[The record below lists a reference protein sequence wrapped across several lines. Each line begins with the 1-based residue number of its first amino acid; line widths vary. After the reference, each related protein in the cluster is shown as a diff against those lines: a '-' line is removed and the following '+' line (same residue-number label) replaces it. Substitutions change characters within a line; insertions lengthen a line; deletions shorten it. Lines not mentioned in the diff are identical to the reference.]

1 MQCPQPQRHKH
12 STKATKVEC
21 NVHTCKHTSVS
32 ISLYHISITIIQI
45 IYTTIILVFVVLITV
60 ANTIVCC
67 FIIITKI
74 RGECEQGR
82 GGG

>member
-1 MQCPQPQRHKH
+1 LQAHKRY
-12 STKATKVEC
+12 
-21 NVHTCKHTSVS
+21 S

-45 IYTTIILVFVVLITV
+45 IYTTIILDFVLLIII

-74 RGECEQGR
+74 RGECEQINREGEKDESRGR
-82 GGG
+82 GSKGRQWRA

>member
-1 MQCPQPQRHKH
+1 M
-12 STKATKVEC
+12 STTASTQALL
-21 NVHTCKHTSVS
+21 N
-32 ISLYHISITIIQI
+32 LPYHISITIIQI

-74 RGECEQGR
+74 RGECEQISRKGEKDESRGR
-82 GGG
+82 GDKGRQWRA